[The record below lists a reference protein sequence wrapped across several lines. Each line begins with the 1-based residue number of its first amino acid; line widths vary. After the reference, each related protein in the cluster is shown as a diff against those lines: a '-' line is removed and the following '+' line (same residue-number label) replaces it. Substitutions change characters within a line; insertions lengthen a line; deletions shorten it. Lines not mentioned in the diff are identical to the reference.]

1 MESTL
6 ITTVDLKKLTAISE
20 NMDVELLQPF
30 LLISQQL
37 YVAPILGTALY
48 EDIVT
53 RYDNQTLTGDT
64 WTLFEDYILP
74 TIAYGAWFAAAP
86 FLNYKT
92 QRAGIQTLS
101 SPDNTPVTV
110 EELSLYVARCET
122 LMKFY
127 QDRLNDYLVEDNYV
141 KFPLFRSDDT
151 PVNLNKGSSFY
162 LNFNKTTKPC
172 CKNNWWE

>member
-1 MESTL
+1 MESCL
-6 ITTVDLKKLTAISE
+6 ITTVDLKKLTSISE

-48 EDIVT
+48 DDIIS

-74 TIAYGAWFAAAP
+74 TIAFGAWFAAAP
-86 FLNYKT
+86 FLNFKT

-110 EELSLYVARCET
+110 EELSLYIQRVEN

-127 QDRLNDYLVEDNYV
+127 QDRLNDYLVADNYV

-151 PVNLNKGSSFY
+151 PVQLNKGTSFY
-162 LNFNKTTKPC
+162 LNFDKAPKPC
-172 CKNNWWE
+172 CKTNWWE